1 MLYYALKSQQW
12 SSEHV
17 RFTFASFIF
26 FLFFLLPLSSIAA
39 TDNSIS
45 LVGDQGYDLVSYQQK
60 SGPVRG
66 SGNHVAFYQ
75 GVAYIF
81 ATAENKKT
89 FEANPEK
96 YLPAY
101 GGYCA
106 YGVSVGHKVISDPL
120 AWKIVNGKLYLNLN
134 HQIQN
139 TWVKDIQGNIKKA
152 DEQWLKIKD
161 KDPSI

>member
-1 MLYYALKSQQW
+1 MYQHGAINMSILPSRLYS
-12 SSEHV
+12 
-17 RFTFASFIF
+17 
-26 FLFFLLPLSSIAA
+26 LFFIILFLLLQSSISAA
-39 TDNSIS
+39 DNSIS
-45 LVGDQGYDLVSYQQK
+45 LVGNQGYDLVSYQQK

-66 SGNHVAFYQ
+66 NGNHVAFYQ

-89 FEANPEK
+89 FAANPEK

-120 AWKIVNGKLYLNLN
+120 AWKIVNNKLYLNLN
-134 HQIQN
+134 QQIQEI
-139 TWVKDIQGNIKKA
+139 WAKDIPGNIKKA
-152 DEQWLKIKD
+152 DEQWIKIKD
-161 KDPSI
+161 KSPSI

>member
-1 MLYYALKSQQW
+1 MNVSPLRFL
-12 SSEHV
+12 SS
-17 RFTFASFIF
+17 F
-26 FLFFLLPLSSIAA
+26 FLFVLFPLSLIAA
-39 TDNSIS
+39 TNSSIS

-66 SGNHVAFYQ
+66 SGNHVVFHH

-81 ATAENKKT
+81 ASKENKKT
-89 FEANPEK
+89 FAANPEK

-106 YGVSVGHKVISDPL
+106 YGVAAGHKVISDPL
-120 AWKIVNGKLYLNLN
+120 AWKLVNGKLYLNLN
-134 HQIQN
+134 KEIQN
-139 TWVKDIQGNIKKA
+139 IWAKDSAGNIKKA